1 MSRTC
6 LDSLLIKIANL
17 KTKYN
22 FRKTVLYF
30 TVLNISNMV
39 GWAGKARL
47 DTVIEI
53 ILCVQQTQFSFSL
66 KTIRID
72 FPSLRV

>member
-1 MSRTC
+1 MVRRGQNKTIKC
-6 LDSLLIKIANL
+6 LGHVWTLLLIKIANL

-39 GWAGKARL
+39 GWAGKKL
-47 DTVIEI
+47 D
-53 ILCVQQTQFSFSL
+53 
-66 KTIRID
+66 
-72 FPSLRV
+72 